1 MEVSKNISR
10 LDATYLMT
18 ILFKHES
25 GLYVLPGPAAPAEQE
40 EMGRVM
46 ESLLRLMQGLF
57 QYIIVDGGRRLDQL
71 SRSILKLSD
80 RVLVVTQLTLSGII
94 NASRLQ
100 KLFQE
105 SGRPAAD
112 AVDIVVNRFTKRDAA
127 FLKEA
132 EKLLNRRIE
141 WCIPN
146 DYRTAMAAIDESK
159 SLMSVDR
166 KAEISLRMLD
176 LAMAIAGRDEKRPA
190 RSRFLGLI

>member
-1 MEVSKNISR
+1 
-10 LDATYLMT
+10 
-18 ILFKHES
+18 
-25 GLYVLPGPAAPAEQE
+25 
-40 EMGRVM
+40 MGKVM

-57 QYIIVDGGRRLDQL
+57 RYTIVDGGRRLDEI

-80 RVLVVTQLTLSGII
+80 KVLVVTQMTLSSIV

-105 SGRPAAD
+105 SGHPAAD
-112 AVDIVVNRFTKRDAA
+112 AVDIVVNRFTKRDTA

-166 KAEISLRMLD
+166 KAEIALRMRD
-176 LAMAIAGRDEKRPA
+176 LAMAIAGHDEKRVA
-190 RSRFLGLI
+190 KGRFLGLI

>member
-1 MEVSKNISR
+1 
-10 LDATYLMT
+10 
-18 ILFKHES
+18 
-25 GLYVLPGPAAPAEQE
+25 
-40 EMGRVM
+40 M

-57 QYIIVDGGRRLDQL
+57 RYVIVDGGRRLDEI

-80 RVLVVTQLTLSGII
+80 KVLVVTQMTLSSII

-105 SGRPAAD
+105 SGYPAAD

-132 EKLLNRRIE
+132 EKLLSRRIE

-190 RSRFLGLI
+190 KSRFLGLI